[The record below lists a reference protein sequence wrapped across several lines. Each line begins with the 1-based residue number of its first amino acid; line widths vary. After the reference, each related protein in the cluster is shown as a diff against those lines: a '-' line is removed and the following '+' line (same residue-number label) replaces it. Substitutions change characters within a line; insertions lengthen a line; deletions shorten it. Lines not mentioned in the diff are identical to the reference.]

1 MSELGEYY
9 QDKKSVH
16 ERIKADA
23 LAKYPARMA
32 SPRFMVEVD
41 MNEDNRL
48 NYIAGATSEAAK
60 TEQLIEIMQEV
71 IRISDRKHDAWDRA
85 KEFIQQWEEGKDKDK
100 YEGSEFSEPAP
111 GITLGCISPEARNL
125 LDTIM
130 EAWEKHFADMKEMHG
145 AAMPETTFYGFAY
158 WLVRWSGLIQPA
170 LTNPPK

>member
-1 MSELGEYY
+1 MSELGKYY
-9 QDKKSVH
+9 QDKKYVH

-60 TEQLIEIMQEV
+60 TERLIEIMQEV

-85 KEFIQQWEEGKDKDK
+85 KEFIQQWKEGKGVETF
-100 YEGSEFSEPAP
+100 EGSVFQQPAP
-111 GITLGCISPEARNL
+111 GITLGCISPEAREL

-130 EAWEKHFADMKEMHG
+130 EAWGEHYVGMKEMHKD
-145 AAMPETTFYGFAY
+145 AMPETTFYGFAY